1 MAAGGPVIP
10 NPLRRKITM
19 QPIAVLD
26 RPTSGPLF
34 TAHNGDSDPD
44 MDEALRRARAE
55 VAEHLTAVN
64 PGNLMTDSA
73 RYLTAVTVTGSVARV
88 QPLLRELPALEQL
101 PAGTTRADY
110 AQHIAMSGGDL
121 PPSPIHIPRI
131 PQQPQRPNNTVAVA
145 A

>member
-1 MAAGGPVIP
+1 
-10 NPLRRKITM
+10 M

-44 MDEALRRARAE
+44 MDEALRRIPDRTTPRKVAE
-55 VAEHLTAVN
+55 VAEHLTVVN
-64 PGNLMTDSA
+64 PGNPMTDSA

-131 PQQPQRPNNTVAVA
+131 PPQPQRPNNTAAVA
-145 A
+145 AA